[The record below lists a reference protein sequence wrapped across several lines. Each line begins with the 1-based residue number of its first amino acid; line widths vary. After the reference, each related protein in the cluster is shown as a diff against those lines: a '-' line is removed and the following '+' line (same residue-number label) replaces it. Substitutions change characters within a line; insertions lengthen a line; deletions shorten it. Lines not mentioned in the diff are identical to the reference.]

1 MASLHYTASTLFSL
15 QKHMMPAAMSRGVRN
30 DGVTALHES
39 HLLWRKINRSLKKGR
54 NFVNREETKMRHVTM
69 VSKFP
74 WISTNYDRKKK
85 TKKLTR
91 MNFLCIALR
100 DKTIAHTFLPSLDS
114 ANGRLCQEKFLRSRI
129 FATMVTWRHT
139 SPLYSDLAKLFNWR
153 IHWMTNCANSVRAG
167 SPVRIREKFWRRSSH
182 TLMAKPSQSVIIFFF
197 LSHHKWSNQ
206 KYANWKEK
214 KRKKESHTPMWNHLI
229 TVPLPLQ
236 WGLCPPRTIQQK
248 LKTMESL
255 LM

>member
-100 DKTIAHTFLPSLDS
+100 DKTIAHTFLPLLDS
-114 ANGRLCQEKFLRSRI
+114 ANGCLCQEKFWLRFRI

-139 SPLYSDLAKLFNWR
+139 SPLYSDLAKLFNCR
-153 IHWMTNCANSVRAG
+153 IHWMTNCANSLRAG

-182 TLMAKPSQSVIIFFF
+182 TLMAKPSQPVIFFF
-197 LSHHKWSNQ
+197 SSVITNDQIKNTPT
-206 KYANWKEK
+206 EK
-214 KRKKESHTPMWNHLI
+214 KRNEKRKVTLRCRI
-229 TVPLPLQ
+229 T
-236 WGLCPPRTIQQK
+236 
-248 LKTMESL
+248 
-255 LM
+255 

>member
-1 MASLHYTASTLFSL
+1 
-15 QKHMMPAAMSRGVRN
+15 
-30 DGVTALHES
+30 
-39 HLLWRKINRSLKKGR
+39 
-54 NFVNREETKMRHVTM
+54 
-69 VSKFP
+69 
-74 WISTNYDRKKK
+74 
-85 TKKLTR
+85 

-114 ANGRLCQEKFLRSRI
+114 ANGRRCQEKFLRSRI

-139 SPLYSDLAKLFNWR
+139 SLYSDLAKLFNWR
-153 IHWMTNCANSVRAG
+153 IHWMTNCANSLRAG

-182 TLMAKPSQSVIIFFF
+182 TLMAKPSQPVIIIFF

-248 LKTMESL
+248 LKTMELL

>member
-1 MASLHYTASTLFSL
+1 
-15 QKHMMPAAMSRGVRN
+15 MSRGVRN

-100 DKTIAHTFLPSLDS
+100 DKTIAHTFLPSFDS
-114 ANGRLCQEKFLRSRI
+114 ANGRLCQEKFRLRFRI

-153 IHWMTNCANSVRAG
+153 IHWMTNCANSLRAG

-182 TLMAKPSQSVIIFFF
+182 TLMAKPSQPVIYFFSSVITNDQI
-197 LSHHKWSNQ
+197 KNTPT
-206 KYANWKEK
+206 EK
-214 KRKKESHTPMWNHLI
+214 KRNEKRKVTLRCGI
-229 TVPLPLQ
+229 T
-236 WGLCPPRTIQQK
+236 
-248 LKTMESL
+248 
-255 LM
+255 